1 MISPDRPKFYEERDI
16 LAEARIPAFSQATAR
31 SLTVSAVSPLG
42 VNAGPSSLGVNWSR
56 SPLSALNHYLVPGFT
71 ASRPKLTFR
80 PVVSGRFDLDFQRS
94 DRRRLVFVR
103 FEGLPFPSYR
113 DAAQPLPAVEAGAT
127 LSLEALHV

>member
-1 MISPDRPKFYEERDI
+1 MRDLLVLGLEPKLIICPE
-16 LAEARIPAFSQATAR
+16 
-31 SLTVSAVSPLG
+31 SLLG
-42 VNAGPSSLGVNWSR
+42 
-56 SPLSALNHYLVPGFT
+56 PGFT